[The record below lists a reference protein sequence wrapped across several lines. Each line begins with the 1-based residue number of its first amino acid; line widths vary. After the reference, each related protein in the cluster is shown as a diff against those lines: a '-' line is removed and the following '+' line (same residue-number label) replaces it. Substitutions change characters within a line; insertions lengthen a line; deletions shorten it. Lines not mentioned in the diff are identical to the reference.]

1 MAELFGKN
9 SDTIGLHI
17 RNVYNEAE
25 LLEHGTNE
33 ESSVVEWSAQ
43 QLLQYMQQL
52 T

>member
-9 SDTIGLHI
+9 GDAFGLHI
-17 RNVYNEAE
+17 RNIYKAAE
-25 LLEHGTNE
+25 SLEHGTYE